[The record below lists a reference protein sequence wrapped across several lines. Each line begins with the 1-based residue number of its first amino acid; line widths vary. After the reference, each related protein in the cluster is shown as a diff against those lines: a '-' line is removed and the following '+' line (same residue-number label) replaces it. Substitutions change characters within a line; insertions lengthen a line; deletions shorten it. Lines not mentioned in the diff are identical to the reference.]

1 MKRKMVLAVLCV
13 LLAIGIGFV
22 LLPAY
27 NNQQYKKVTA
37 VIAAQDIPAGTVI
50 TDKMLT
56 QAEVF
61 SQAIPADTLGAP
73 DKAVGKYASRY
84 ISKSDYV
91 TKEKIVDT
99 KPGEE
104 QMTVSANKMIVSV
117 TIPSAAAGVSGILKP
132 GDLVS
137 VYAVPAKSSGGG
149 STIVNAAAQA
159 TLPAAQSAQ
168 PVEASAQPTPLA
180 TVSTAPEL
188 PDDAVLPDELKYV
201 EVAGVYS
208 GSAKTDDK
216 ANTTAIPTTV
226 SFYVNSEQA
235 KKLVDIED
243 GAALHLV
250 FVARGD
256 ARLRYLG
263 KEELQVWS

>member
-27 NNQQYKKVTA
+27 NNQQYKKVAA
-37 VIAAQDIPAGTVI
+37 VIAAQDIPAGTLI
-50 TDKMLT
+50 TDKMVT
-56 QAEVF
+56 EGQVF
-61 SQAIPADTLGAP
+61 EQSIPAGTLGAP

-91 TKEKIVDT
+91 TTEKTADT
-99 KPGEE
+99 KPDE
-104 QMTVSANKMIVSV
+104 QQISVSAKKMIVSV

-137 VYAVPAKSSGGG
+137 VYAVSTKSPGGS
-149 STIVNAAAQA
+149 STIVNTVAQA
-159 TLPAAQSAQ
+159 TLPAAQSSPPA
-168 PVEASAQPTPLA
+168 EASATPIPSA
-180 TVSTAPEL
+180 TVSTVPEL
-188 PDDAVLPDELKYV
+188 PDNAILPDELKYV

-208 GSAKTDDK
+208 GAAKTDDK
-216 ANTTAIPTTV
+216 TNTTIIPTSV
-226 SFYVNSEQA
+226 SFYVNAEQA

-243 GAALHLV
+243 GASLHLV

-256 ARLRYLG
+256 ARLQYVG
-263 KEELQVWS
+263 KEELQLWS